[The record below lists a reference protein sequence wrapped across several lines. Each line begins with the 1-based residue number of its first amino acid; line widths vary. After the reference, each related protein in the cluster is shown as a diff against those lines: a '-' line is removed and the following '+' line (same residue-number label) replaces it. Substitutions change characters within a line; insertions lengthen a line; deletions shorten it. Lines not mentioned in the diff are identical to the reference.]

1 MRKELHITASVPQ
14 QVQTCKEN
22 FHTNHGYGTIEL
34 TPYGD
39 YLLNTVGITDA
50 AARRTNEY
58 KNAYKKVSAN
68 MLHAYEAETR
78 AYTSLHRNMPS
89 IESVVKLKNDL
100 MILSPQKYKRGH
112 FAFRKPTKDDVEKDL
127 VDEVK
132 NINFDKTNTC
142 GHVDEKIFV
151 KEHINEMIEIRQHAW
166 QEACDFF
173 NKIEDAREERE
184 NAKFFTEYKTL
195 YNNKK
200 EYLEGNENTVKQ
212 ELLNLCGNVSV
223 PYNLSLSFAYSQTTH
238 VLETAVVMED
248 GISVPISKAT
258 ILASGKISIKN
269 KLVRETITEK
279 TNSAVSLTYFL
290 AAHLFNTSPNIQY
303 LRLSLYERSKQ
314 NPLLWVE
321 FEREKFSRTR
331 PKMVDVISDILGYP
345 NVLEFKNK
353 ADAIELCT
361 TNKVSFDHDVAMTTQ
376 RAEEIHSKSHLSNS
390 DIGNGKI
397 AISFD
402 DAKTLTHIPH
412 VSSEVRKAIAIA
424 KDKGDTFVTV
434 DKKMRNFE
442 SLNTKTVESNA
453 EDNTSNFISAMNLD
467 PLFEEAA
474 HAVVL
479 TQEGSTSMLQRRF
492 SIGYIRA
499 ERLMDQL
506 ESCGIVGFAM
516 GAKPRKVLINN
527 ENQLGELLSH
537 LR

>member
-127 VDEVK
+127 IEEVK

-142 GHVDEKIFV
+142 GHVDENIFV

-223 PYNLSLSFAYSQTTH
+223 PYNLSLSFAYSQTIH
-238 VLETAVVMED
+238 VLEAAVVMED

-361 TNKVSFDHDVAMTTQ
+361 MDKAMFDNNVAMAVQHANSIHPEYQTTYMD
-376 RAEEIHSKSHLSNS
+376 L
-390 DIGNGKI
+390 GNNNI

-402 DAKTLTHIPH
+402 DASMLSGVPNLANEI
-412 VSSEVRKAIAIA
+412 RKAISLA
-424 KDKGDTFVTV
+424 KDRGQSYVSV
-434 DKKMRNFE
+434 DKKMK
-442 SLNTKTVESNA
+442 S
-453 EDNTSNFISAMNLD
+453 ILD
-467 PLFEEAA
+467 
-474 HAVVL
+474 
-479 TQEGSTSMLQRRF
+479 
-492 SIGYIRA
+492 
-499 ERLMDQL
+499 
-506 ESCGIVGFAM
+506 
-516 GAKPRKVLINN
+516 
-527 ENQLGELLSH
+527 ELKKE
-537 LR
+537 